1 MTIKVQSRVTVTIKD
16 HDHTLTQQ
24 EAELLWNELNKAL
37 GKPPAT
43 IPSLFYPPGVR
54 SSPFLGNPWE
64 PPFTVTCSSKDST

>member
-24 EAELLWNELNKAL
+24 EAELLWTELNKAL
-37 GKPPAT
+37 GKPQS
-43 IPSLFYPPGVR
+43 SLSYPPGVR

-64 PPFTVTCSSKDST
+64 PPFTVTCSSKDSE